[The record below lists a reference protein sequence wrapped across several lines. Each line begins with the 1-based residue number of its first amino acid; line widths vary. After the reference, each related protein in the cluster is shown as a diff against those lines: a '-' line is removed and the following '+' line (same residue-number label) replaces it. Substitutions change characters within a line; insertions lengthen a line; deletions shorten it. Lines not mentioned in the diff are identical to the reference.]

1 MVQRQQRNV
10 MYGEIGTDSM
20 RKEILFVH
28 SAGPQGHHEG
38 SDYLV
43 RYLIDALGT
52 GYRILLPNM
61 PDPENPHYV
70 DWKATLKK
78 ELASMDD
85 ELILVGH
92 SLGASVLL
100 KYLSEEKLQQRIA
113 GLFLIGAVYWGKKDW
128 EVKGYVLKSNF
139 SSKLPPIRRIFL
151 YHSSDDEVVPI
162 SHVRYFANELPN
174 ATVRE
179 FENRGH
185 LFGRGLPELVE
196 DIKRL

>member
-1 MVQRQQRNV
+1 MK
-10 MYGEIGTDSM
+10 
-20 RKEILFVH
+20 KEILFVH

-52 GYRILLPNM
+52 GYRMWLPDM

-70 DWKATLKK
+70 DWRARLKK
-78 ELASMDD
+78 ELASIEDG
-85 ELILVGH
+85 LILVGH

-100 KYLSEEKLQQRIA
+100 KYLTEEKLQQPIA

-128 EVKGYVLKSNF
+128 EVKEYVLKRNF
-139 SSKLPPIRRIFL
+139 SARLPPIGRIFL

-179 FENRGH
+179 FEHCGH

>member
-20 RKEILFVH
+20 KKEIFFVH

-43 RYLIDALGT
+43 SYLIEALGT

-78 ELASMDD
+78 ELASMED

-128 EVKGYVLKSNF
+128 EVKEYVLKSNF

-196 DIKRL
+196 DLKRL

>member
-1 MVQRQQRNV
+1 

-20 RKEILFVH
+20 KKEILFVH

-38 SDYLV
+38 SDYIV
-43 RYLIDALGT
+43 RYLIDALGA
-52 GYRILLPNM
+52 GYRIWLPDM

-70 DWKATLKK
+70 DWRARLKK
-78 ELASMDD
+78 ELSSIED

-100 KYLSEEKLQQRIA
+100 KYLSEEKLRQRIA

-128 EVKGYVLKSNF
+128 DVKEYVLKRNF
-139 SSKLPPIRRIFL
+139 SSKLPSIGQIFL

-162 SHVRYFANELPN
+162 SHVRYFGNELPN

-179 FENRGH
+179 FEHRGH

>member
-1 MVQRQQRNV
+1 

-20 RKEILFVH
+20 KKEILFVH

-43 RYLIDALGT
+43 RYLVDALGT
-52 GYRILLPNM
+52 GYRIWLPDM

-70 DWKATLKK
+70 DWRGRLKK
-78 ELASMDD
+78 ELASIED

-100 KYLSEEKLQQRIA
+100 KYLSEEKLPQRIA
-113 GLFLIGAVYWGKKDW
+113 GLFLIGAVYWGKKNW
-128 EVKGYVLKSNF
+128 EVKEYVLKRNF
-139 SSKLPPIRRIFL
+139 YSKLPPIGGIFL

-179 FENRGH
+179 FEHRGH

>member
-1 MVQRQQRNV
+1 

-20 RKEILFVH
+20 KKEILFVH

-52 GYRILLPNM
+52 GYRISLPDM

-70 DWKATLKK
+70 DWRATLKK
-78 ELASMDD
+78 ELALMED

-100 KYLSEEKLQQRIA
+100 KYLSEERLQQRIA

-128 EVKGYVLKSNF
+128 EVKEYVLKRNF
-139 SSKLPPIRRIFL
+139 SSKLPPIRGIFL

>member
-1 MVQRQQRNV
+1 
-10 MYGEIGTDSM
+10 MYGEIGPDSM
-20 RKEILFVH
+20 TKEILFVH

-43 RYLIDALGT
+43 RYLIDALGP
-52 GYRILLPNM
+52 GYRIWLPDM

-70 DWKATLKK
+70 NWKARLKK
-78 ELASMDD
+78 EFASIED
-85 ELILVGH
+85 EVILVGH

-100 KYLSEEKLQQRIA
+100 KYLSEERLQQRVA

-128 EVKGYVLKSNF
+128 EVKEYVLKRNF
-139 SSKLPPIRRIFL
+139 SSKLPSMGRIFL

-162 SHVRYFANELPN
+162 SHVRYFANELPK

-179 FENRGH
+179 FEHRGH

-196 DIKRL
+196 DIKGL

>member
-1 MVQRQQRNV
+1 

-20 RKEILFVH
+20 TKEILFVH

-43 RYLIDALGT
+43 RYLIDALGP
-52 GYRILLPNM
+52 GYRIWLPDM

-70 DWKATLKK
+70 NWKARLKK
-78 ELASMDD
+78 EFASIED
-85 ELILVGH
+85 EVILVGH

-100 KYLSEEKLQQRIA
+100 KYLSEERLQQRVA

-128 EVKGYVLKSNF
+128 EVKEYVLKRNF
-139 SSKLPPIRRIFL
+139 SSKLPSMGRIFL

-162 SHVRYFANELPN
+162 SHVRYFANELPK

-179 FENRGH
+179 FEHRGH

-196 DIKRL
+196 DIKGL